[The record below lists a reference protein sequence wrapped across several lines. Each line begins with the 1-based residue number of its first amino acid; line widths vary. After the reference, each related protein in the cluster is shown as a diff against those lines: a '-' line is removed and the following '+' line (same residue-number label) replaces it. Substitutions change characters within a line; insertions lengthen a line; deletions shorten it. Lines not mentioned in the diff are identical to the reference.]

1 MGPVIRRPP
10 PRAASVMEEA
20 HPGARASRPHAL
32 PSRAA
37 QFPCDVA
44 PGYRAVGNSMSP
56 VQAEPRRRCRSIQV
70 EEMAEAVPES
80 VRAGRPRSRV
90 DCIP

>member
-1 MGPVIRRPP
+1 MDPAIRRPP
-10 PRAASVMEEA
+10 PPAARVMEEA

-37 QFPCDVA
+37 QFPCD
-44 PGYRAVGNSMSP
+44 RAAGHPSAGNGMGP
-56 VQAEPRRRCRSIQV
+56 VQAEPRRRCRLSQV

-80 VRAGRPRSRV
+80 MRAGRPRSRV